1 MHFLMNLNRFSDKI
15 RKRNCVL
22 HDARLDRKQKNT
34 TTFCSYY
41 VFYFLPLNISNTV
54 YNFTTL
60 LSLFKV
66 YVTMQQVQAVDYV
79 YCAVTL
85 ISFEPKGK
93 FVLKM
98 ETQCTLGTHN
108 IKSSCPK
115 SKKFLFVGQLM
126 YTRSENCINYNAL
139 LEKLFFVL
147 FIMGPKN
154 VI

>member
-60 LSLFKV
+60 LSLFKIYITYNHV
-66 YVTMQQVQAVDYV
+66 KFIYSEKATNI
-79 YCAVTL
+79 CEIFPLLL
-85 ISFEPKGK
+85 IVCTVVKSKGK
-93 FVLKM
+93 ISQNFGAFSQYM
-98 ETQCTLGTHN
+98 NFNSSIYHQHQCAQSFSGTDKTN
-108 IKSSCPK
+108 VGSYEV
-115 SKKFLFVGQLM
+115 FL
-126 YTRSENCINYNAL
+126 T
-139 LEKLFFVL
+139 
-147 FIMGPKN
+147 
-154 VI
+154 